1 MWGKM
6 KILFLGSPNF
16 AKIVLQGLID
26 DGHEIVAVICQPD
39 RPASRGHQIQMPAVK
54 EFCIEKNITVLQYE
68 KVNEHID
75 EIKKLNFDLF
85 ITAAFGQIL
94 SKDFLEISF
103 GVNVHPSLLPKLR
116 GATPIQTA
124 LLKNSSITG
133 VTIQKIVYE
142 VDAGDIIEQETLPI
156 EAEDDYLSLEFKLA
170 KLSNKLLSKALKKI
184 KDKELDFR
192 PQIGQPSYTK
202 IINKEDGRLDFN
214 KPGIDNLGI
223 IRALFHNPGAYFTI
237 NGQRIKV
244 LKARLVSDNI
254 LYAPKD
260 ILKDK
265 NGFMIKCKD
274 SVIEILQLIGPS
286 GKIMNGKA
294 FLNGLR
300 NVTRVD

>member
-39 RPASRGHQIQMPAVK
+39 RPASRGHQIHMPAVK

-103 GVNVHPSLLPKLR
+103 GINVHPSLLPKLR

-244 LKARLVSDNI
+244 LKAKLVSDNI